1 MKLIRTDSHVFSLG
15 PRTLVDLPAS
25 DLQKPLGT
33 PRASKPAR
41 QWPRQLSYGLAAI
54 PALLISGSGLYVAL
68 FGNPVAGMPKA
79 VAVITMPSAA
89 PVSPQGQQAF
99 NFSAQDAAQPAPAER
114 TETTAGQMEQ
124 DAGVRVM
131 RPGGADTPNSVII
144 RVPDANLV
152 KLAAAPD
159 RRLIERGRH
168 GSLPRVGEDG
178 VRAFQI
184 YARPV
189 PAASAQ
195 APVKIAIMVGGMG
208 ISASATQDAV
218 AKLPGEISLAFAP
231 YGGDLERNVQR
242 ARADGHEVFLQLPME
257 PFDYPDNDPGPHTMT
272 TTRGA
277 EDNLDRLRWVM
288 SRFAGYVGV
297 VNFMGGRL
305 MADEAA
311 LSPVLREVAERGLMV
326 VDDGSSGRSV
336 MSQVASGFRTPAV
349 RADMVLDLVQRTD
362 AIDRELARL
371 EQQAKARG
379 FAMATASALPLSIE
393 RINRWARTLE
403 ARGIKLVPV
412 SHMAAGKGQI
422 TGSVR

>member
-1 MKLIRTDSHVFSLG
+1 MIFVGT
-15 PRTLVDLPAS
+15 RTLVDLPTS
-25 DLQKPLGT
+25 DLQRPLGT
-33 PRASKPAR
+33 PRASKHVR
-41 QWPRQLSYGLAAI
+41 KWPRQASYVLAAV
-54 PALLISGSGLYVAL
+54 PALLLAGSGLYVAL
-68 FGNPVAGMPKA
+68 IGNPDAGRPRA
-79 VAVITMPSAA
+79 VALITTPSAA

-99 NFSAQDAAQPAPAER
+99 NFSAQEAAQPAPSER
-114 TETTAGQMEQ
+114 PETTAGQMEQ

-144 RVPDANLV
+144 RVPDANLL

-159 RRLIERGRH
+159 RRLVERGRH
-168 GSLPRVGEDG
+168 GALPRVGEDG
-178 VRAFQI
+178 ARAFQV
-184 YARPV
+184 YARPA
-189 PAASAQ
+189 PPGSAQ
-195 APVKIAIMVGGMG
+195 AQVKIAILVGGMG
-208 ISASATQDAV
+208 ISASSTQDAI

-231 YGGDLERNVQR
+231 YGSDLERSVQR
-242 ARADGHEVFLQLPME
+242 ARGDGHEVFLQVPME
-257 PFDYPDNDPGPHTMT
+257 PFDYPDNDPGPHTLS

-326 VDDGSSGRSV
+326 VDDGSSGRSM
-336 MSQVASGFRTPAV
+336 MSQVATGFRTPSV

-371 EQQAKARG
+371 EQQARAKG

-393 RINRWARTLE
+393 RISRWARTLE
-403 ARGIKLVPV
+403 QRGIKLVPV
-412 SHMAAGKGQI
+412 SHVAAGKGQI